1 MGSLLIDMFNTPFV
15 IKANESDEYLQKL
28 LGYYKKIAHQI
39 KNSNTL
45 QNDLQVSA
53 LAGVMLCDELYKEKS
68 KISQIEKEK
77 GKNGGDFSATQ
88 SSIMVDKE
96 KSEEAEKL
104 AKKMIEK
111 LDKVLES

>member
-1 MGSLLIDMFNTPFV
+1 MGELVIDAFNPPFV
-15 IKANESDEYLQKL
+15 IKANESDEYLNKL
-28 LGYYKKIAHQI
+28 LGYYKKITQQI
-39 KNSNTL
+39 KNSNSL

-68 KISQIEKEK
+68 KISQISK
-77 GKNGGDFSATQ
+77 GKIPT
-88 SSIMVDKE
+88 SSIIVDKE

-111 LDKVLES
+111 LDKALDENNGKS